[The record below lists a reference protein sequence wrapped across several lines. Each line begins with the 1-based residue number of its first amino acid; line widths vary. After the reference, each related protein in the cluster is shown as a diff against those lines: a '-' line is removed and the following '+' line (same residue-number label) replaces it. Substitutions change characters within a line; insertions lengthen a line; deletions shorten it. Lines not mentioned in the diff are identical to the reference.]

1 MGKVSEMEQ
10 WRQEL
15 INEAKAD
22 IYDWSG
28 NPLAKV
34 SKEMVKNTQK
44 VSKEMTSKQVG
55 GTHYQMPI
63 QPITFIRANKI
74 PYIEGNIIKYVVRHE
89 KKNGKQDLLKAMHYL
104 EILLEDY
111 ENN

>member
-15 INEAKAD
+15 INEAKAEA
-22 IYDWSG
+22 YDWSG

-34 SKEMVKNTQK
+34 SKEMT
-44 VSKEMTSKQVG
+44 TKQVG
-55 GTHYQMPI
+55 GNHYQMPI
-63 QPITFIRANKI
+63 QPVTFIRANNI
-74 PYIEGNIIKYVVRHE
+74 PYIEGNIIKYVVRH
-89 KKNGKQDLLKAMHYL
+89 KNKHGKQDLLKAMHYL
-104 EILLEDY
+104 EMLLEDY